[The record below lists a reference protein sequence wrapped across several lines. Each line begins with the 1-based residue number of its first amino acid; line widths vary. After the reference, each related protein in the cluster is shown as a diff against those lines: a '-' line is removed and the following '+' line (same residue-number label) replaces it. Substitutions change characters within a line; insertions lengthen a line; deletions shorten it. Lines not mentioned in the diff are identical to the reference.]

1 MRPRL
6 LPVLAVV
13 LTAGIGAGTIGG
25 PARADDPRRPVEVAL
40 LADTPYGDAQRAQ
53 FPALVADVNADPGIS
68 LVLHGGDIKNGSST
82 CDDVRFADIAAQYG
96 TFQDP
101 FVFTPGDNE
110 WTDCHRASNG
120 GFLPTERLEAVRST
134 FFPRPGRT
142 LGQRAVKTTTQ
153 AKDREHSAYVE
164 NVRLDRAGVVIASVH
179 VVGSQNDLVPW
190 FGAAETAEQRTAR
203 LAEFAARQAANLA
216 WIDEAFATAVKTR
229 APGVLLL
236 MQAEPVVGPGYQAVR
251 DRIVEQSRTFGRP
264 VLLVHGDEHAYE
276 QEPAYAG
283 VPNLTRLETYGDT
296 AVNWLEL
303 TIDPAAREVF
313 SWESRLVGQPDAT
326 G

>member
-6 LPVLAVV
+6 LPVLAAV
-13 LTAGIGAGTIGG
+13 LTAGLGAGTLAG

-68 LVLHGGDIKNGSST
+68 LVLHGGDIKSGSST

-203 LAEFAARQAANLA
+203 LAEFTARQAANLA

-236 MQAEPVVGPGYQAVR
+236 MQAEPVIGPGYQAVR

-264 VLLVHGDEHAYE
+264 VLLVHGDEHVYE

-303 TIDPAAREVF
+303 TIDPASREVF
-313 SWESRLVGQPDAT
+313 SWESRLVGQPDAA

>member
-6 LPVLAVV
+6 LPVLAAL
-13 LTAGIGAGTIGG
+13 LTAGLAAGTVAG
-25 PARADDPRRPVEVAL
+25 PARADDPRRAVQVAL

-53 FPALVADVNADPGIS
+53 FPALVADVNADPQIS

-82 CDDVRFADIAAQYG
+82 CDDARFADIAALYG
-96 TFQDP
+96 TFADP

-120 GFLPTERLEAVRST
+120 GYLPTERLEAVRSA
-134 FFPRPGRT
+134 FFPKPGRT
-142 LGQRAVKTTTQ
+142 LGQRTVKTTTQ

-179 VVGSQNDLVPW
+179 VVGSQNDLAPW
-190 FGAAETAEQRTAR
+190 FGAAETAAHRSQR
-203 LAEFAARQAANLA
+203 LAEFEARQAANLA
-216 WIDEAFATAVKTR
+216 WIDEAFARAARTR

-251 DRIVEQSRTFGRP
+251 DRILQQSRTFGRP
-264 VLLVHGDEHAYE
+264 VLLVHGDEHAFE
-276 QEPAYAG
+276 QEPAYGG
-283 VPNLTRLETYGDT
+283 VANLTRLETYGDT
-296 AVNWLEL
+296 AVNWLKL
-303 TIDPAAREVF
+303 TIDPADPLVF
-313 SWESRLVGQPDAT
+313 SWQPRVVGQPGAE